1 MVHLHFLLVGFFS
14 WLLMHSETSHNT
26 TAPVPINCNIN
37 IQLVLSNKSKL
48 LMFHNNVIYIIKTSD
63 HHKSLPYTYTQLT
76 DQSSNH
82 VTWLITGL
90 NLPAKCI
97 NNSYTSSLVSFSDT
111 FCAPQFYILQLEL
124 PAHGKSLW
132 RGKTFVVR
140 EKMVTCR
147 KPYSSMLAYSHI
159 AKWQDHA

>member
-1 MVHLHFLLVGFFS
+1 MSNFVDKVSRMSKWLHTMTEVAKSCKNYKIFVLSAYWMVGTYLPSSTTKLLGLWPSFFPTMVHLHFLLVGFFS
-14 WLLMHSETSHNT
+14 WLLMHSETSHKT

-82 VTWLITGL
+82 VT
-90 NLPAKCI
+90 
-97 NNSYTSSLVSFSDT
+97 
-111 FCAPQFYILQLEL
+111 
-124 PAHGKSLW
+124 
-132 RGKTFVVR
+132 
-140 EKMVTCR
+140 
-147 KPYSSMLAYSHI
+147 
-159 AKWQDHA
+159 